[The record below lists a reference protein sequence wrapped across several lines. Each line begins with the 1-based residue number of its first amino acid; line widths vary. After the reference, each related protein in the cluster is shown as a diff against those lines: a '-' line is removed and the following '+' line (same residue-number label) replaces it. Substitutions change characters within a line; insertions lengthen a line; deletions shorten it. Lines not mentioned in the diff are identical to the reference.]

1 MRRKIEKLLIAVVLL
16 IIGLKANNTAGKAI
30 DSNNITA
37 TASSVYISGG
47 DGYIYGPQ
55 YTIDKSGLNRRGY
68 HDIYALD
75 MWMSNYDGG
84 GNKENNPVGVKG
96 AAWLKYEF
104 DQPYELGE
112 TWIWNCNFK
121 FGGLYTK
128 RGLRNIFIHYSVDG
142 STWVKI
148 GEYMFPQAPDTDY
161 YAGFATSIIVAHPH
175 IKGIDIMIT
184 SSI

>member
-84 GNKENNPVGVKG
+84 GKTCIIICVRSLWKHILSYLDPCRTIYGIMD
-96 AAWLKYEF
+96 KY
-104 DQPYELGE
+104 
-112 TWIWNCNFK
+112 I
-121 FGGLYTK
+121 
-128 RGLRNIFIHYSVDG
+128 S
-142 STWVKI
+142 
-148 GEYMFPQAPDTDY
+148 
-161 YAGFATSIIVAHPH
+161 
-175 IKGIDIMIT
+175 
-184 SSI
+184 